1 MINSAQ
7 SPDDLEKAEADKQV
21 NDFLSDVLGGTIE
34 TEKKELIEKQTNC
47 FSIVLGLLVFIG
59 IIGAIVLLVSFVQR

>member
-7 SPDDLEKAEADKQV
+7 SPDDLEKAEAEKQV

-34 TEKKELIEKQTNC
+34 EEKKALIEKQTNC
-47 FSIVLGLLVFIG
+47 FSIVLGLLLVI
-59 IIGAIVLLVSFVQR
+59 AVVLIVVVLVCVV